1 MKKKL
6 AFILA
11 LALSAGSMTA
21 FADEE
26 IEVNGKYVAGTS
38 AGTIIAV
45 DVTWDDMTFTY
56 TDGDKTWN
64 PDTHEYD
71 TTEGSWGEE
80 VTDAVRSITVTNHSN
95 AQIKALYSFK
105 SDVAGLEH
113 MIYKKVFLLDNAE
126 GTEPENA
133 PQFVNYFGIYGG
145 GIDSDQ
151 KLGTFTVTIAEHK
164 AYEVDSEGYTMAASF
179 EELETLLNKGGKIK
193 FANDIDMGS
202 DGWYEL
208 TKDVDIDLNGYTL
221 KGELSNE
228 GANCK
233 IKNGKIT
240 THMAVLITNGGT
252 TDVKNC
258 ELIAYDSTAVSVSG
272 GTVTL
277 TDCKMVREE
286 SVPAIHV
293 ENTGTLILKGNSV
306 VSGKEAL
313 WGGTTVIGAGTYDF
327 DPTNYVDENS
337 FTIAKDGENWVVT
350 AK

>member
-45 DVTWDDMTFTY
+45 DVTWEDMTFTY

-64 PDTHEYD
+64 PDTHKYD

-80 VTDAVRSITVTNHSN
+80 PTDAVRSITVTNHSN

-145 GIDSDQ
+145 GIESDQ

-202 DGWYEL
+202 DGWYEV

-277 TDCKMVREE
+277 TDCKMVREK

>member
-11 LALSAGSMTA
+11 LALSAGSITA

-26 IEVNGKYVAGTS
+26 IEVKGKYVAGTS

-71 TTEGSWGEE
+71 TTEGSWGKEI
-80 VTDAVRSITVTNHSN
+80 TDAVRSITVTNHSN

-113 MIYKKVFLLDNAE
+113 MIYKNVFLLDNAE

-133 PQFVNYFGIYGG
+133 PQFVNYLGIYGG
-145 GIDSDQ
+145 SIDSDQ
-151 KLGTFTVTIAEHK
+151 KLGTLTVTIAEHK
-164 AYEVDSEGYTMAASF
+164 AYEVDSEGYTMAATF
-179 EELETLLNKGGKIK
+179 EELETLLDRGGKIK

-202 DGWYEL
+202 DGSYNL

-258 ELIAYDSTAVSVSG
+258 ELISSNGSAARVNN

-277 TDCKMVREE
+277 TDCKMVRT
-286 SVPAIHV
+286 SGIPAII
-293 ENTGTLILKGNSV
+293 NKNNGTLILKGNSV

>member
-1 MKKKL
+1 MKRKL

-11 LALSAGSMTA
+11 LALSAGSITA

-26 IEVNGKYVAGTS
+26 IEVNGKYIAGS
-38 AGTIIAV
+38 NGGTIIAV

-80 VTDAVRSITVTNHSN
+80 ITDAVRSITVTNHSN

-145 GIDSDQ
+145 SIDSDQ
-151 KLGTFTVTIAEHK
+151 KLGTLTVTIAEHK
-164 AYEVDSEGYTMAASF
+164 AYEVDSEGYTMAATF
-179 EELETLLNKGGKIK
+179 EELETLLDRGGKIK
-193 FANDIDMGS
+193 LANDIDMGS
-202 DGWYEL
+202 DGSYDL

-221 KGELSNE
+221 DGGLMNE
-228 GANCK
+228 GVDCK
-233 IKNGKIT
+233 IKNGKID
-240 THMAVLITNGGT
+240 THITPLDSNGGT

-258 ELIAYDSTAVSVSG
+258 ELISSDGSAARVNN

-277 TDCKMVREE
+277 TDCKMVRT
-286 SVPAIHV
+286 SGTPAII
-293 ENTGTLILKGNSV
+293 NKSNGTLILKGNSV

>member
-26 IEVNGKYVAGTS
+26 IEVKGKYVAGTS

-45 DVTWDDMTFTY
+45 DVTWEDMTFTY

-71 TTEGSWGEE
+71 TTEGSWGKE

-113 MIYKKVFLLDNAE
+113 MIYKNVFLLDNAE

-133 PQFVNYFGIYGG
+133 PQFVNYLGIYGG
-145 GIDSDQ
+145 SIDSDQ
-151 KLGTFTVTIAEHK
+151 KLGTLTVTIAEHK
-164 AYEVDSEGYTMAASF
+164 AYEVDSEGYTMAATF
-179 EELETLLNKGGKIK
+179 EELETLLDRGGKIK
-193 FANDIDMGS
+193 FANNIEIPNREVC
-202 DGWYEL
+202 EL
-208 TKDVDIDLNGYTL
+208 TKDVDIDLNGHTL
-221 KGELSNE
+221 KGGLVND
-228 GANCK
+228 GFDCK
-233 IKNGKIT
+233 IKNGKIN
-240 THMAVLITNGGT
+240 THRTPLDSNGGT

-258 ELIAYDSTAVSVSG
+258 ELISSESCAVNVSG

-277 TDCKMVREE
+277 TDCKMVREDRT
-286 SVPAIHV
+286 PAIVV

-306 VSGKEAL
+306 VSGKAAL

>member
-11 LALSAGSMTA
+11 LALSAGSITA

-26 IEVNGKYVAGTS
+26 IEVNGKYIAGS
-38 AGTIIAV
+38 NGGTIIAV
-45 DVTWDDMTFTY
+45 DVTWEDMTFTY

-80 VTDAVRSITVTNHSN
+80 LTDAIRSISVTNHSN

-113 MIYKKVFLLDNAE
+113 MIYKNVILLDNAE

-164 AYEVDSEGYTMAASF
+164 AYEVDSEGYTMAATF
-179 EELETLLNKGGKIK
+179 EELETLLDRGGKIK
-193 FANDIDMGS
+193 FANDIEIPNGEVC
-202 DGWYEL
+202 EL
-208 TKDVDIDLNGYTL
+208 TKDVDIDLNGHTL
-221 KGELSNE
+221 KGGLVND
-228 GANCK
+228 GFDCK
-233 IKNGKIT
+233 IKNGKINT
-240 THMAVLITNGGT
+240 GRTPLDSNGGT

-258 ELIAYDSTAVSVSG
+258 ELTTNGSTAVSVSG

-277 TDCKMVREE
+277 TDCKMIRT
-286 SVPAIHV
+286 SGIPAIHV

-327 DPTNYVDENS
+327 DPTNYVDEYS